1 MNSKTNVRLVT
12 IAIFVATFLTAVEGT
27 IISTAMPTIAG
38 ELHGVSLMNW
48 VFSIYLL
55 TNAMMTPIYGKLA
68 DVLGRKPVFIF
79 GLIIFLV
86 GSTLCGF
93 SNSMAA
99 LIVSRAIQ
107 GIGAGAIMPVSFTI
121 IADIYSVDKR
131 AKVMGLNGSA
141 WGIASIVA
149 PLLGGFIVDH
159 LNWHWVF
166 FINLPIGLITII
178 MIQMYFKEDSKT
190 MNSKIDF
197 FGSFLLMMGILAIL
211 YSFQRWGDVGM
222 DSVVLGCFFGFLVSL
237 ILFIKWEKRVEDPII
252 SLKLF
257 NNRTFVIQNVVAAL
271 ISGFL
276 IGFEVYIPT
285 WTQGILGLKASM
297 AGFAVT
303 PSSIL
308 WIAGSF
314 FAGNMMAAWSPKKV
328 LSISLFFILIGS
340 VALGFLPI
348 DTPFYLFLII
358 SAVLGVG
365 FGITITATTVT
376 AQSLVPQ
383 SDIGVATS
391 FNTLS
396 RTLGQTL
403 MISVFG
409 IIFNTQMHKEILK
422 TPGTKDSMMDILINP
437 QTADQLPQHLIPKLR
452 GVLYQGLHGIYLAG
466 ICIVILA
473 IFVNLFD
480 KKTKNYLQ

>member
-1 MNSKTNVRLVT
+1 MNSRTSVRLVT

-27 IISTAMPTIAG
+27 IVSTAMPTIVG

-93 SNSMAA
+93 SNSMTA
-99 LIVSRAIQ
+99 LIISRAIQ

-121 IADIYSVDKR
+121 LADIYSVEKR

-141 WGIASIVA
+141 WGIASVVA

-166 FINLPIGLITII
+166 FINLPIGLITIV
-178 MIQMYFKEDSKT
+178 MIQLFFKEKRRIMS
-190 MNSKIDF
+190 SKIDF
-197 FGSFLLMMGILAIL
+197 LGSFLLMIGILSIL
-211 YSFQRWGDVGM
+211 YSFQRWGDVGI
-222 DSVVLGCFFGFLVSL
+222 DLIVFIFFFLFVVTIF
-237 ILFIKWEKRVEDPII
+237 LFILWEKRVEDPII

-257 NNRTFVIQNVVAAL
+257 KNRTFVIQNLVAAL

-314 FAGNMMAAWSPKKV
+314 FAGNMMAAWVPKKV
-328 LSISLFFILIGS
+328 LAISLFLVLIGA
-340 VALGFLPI
+340 VALGILPI
-348 DTPFYLFLII
+348 DTPFYLFFII

-383 SDIGVATS
+383 ADIGMATS

-409 IIFNTQMHKEILK
+409 IIFNAQMHKEIVK

-437 QTADQLPQHLIPKLR
+437 QTANQLPQHLIPKLR
-452 GVLYQGLHGIYLAG
+452 EVLYQGLHGIYVAG
-466 ICIVILA
+466 ICVVILA
-473 IFVNLFD
+473 IIVNLFD
-480 KKTKNYLQ
+480 KKTKDYLQ

>member
-12 IAIFVATFLTAVEGT
+12 VAIFVATFLTAVEGT

-79 GLIIFLV
+79 GLVVFLV

-93 SNSMAA
+93 SNSMAT

-121 IADIYSVDKR
+121 IADIYSVENR

-166 FINLPIGLITII
+166 FINLPIGLVTII
-178 MIQMYFKEDSKT
+178 MIQIFFKEERKIMS
-190 MNSKIDF
+190 SKIDF
-197 FGSFLLMMGILAIL
+197 FGSFLLMTGILAIL

-222 DSVVLGCFFGFLVSL
+222 DLVVLLCFFGFMVSL
-237 ILFIKWEKRVEDPII
+237 FLFIKWEKRVEDPII

-257 NNRTFVIQNVVAAL
+257 NNRTFVIQNIVAAL

-314 FAGNMMAAWSPKKV
+314 FAGNMMAAWAPKKV
-328 LSISLFFILIGS
+328 LSISLLFILIGS
-340 VALGFLPI
+340 VVLGLLPI
-348 DTPFYLFLII
+348 NTPFYLFLII
-358 SAVLGVG
+358 SAILGVG

-409 IIFNTQMHKEILK
+409 IIFNMQMHKEIVK
-422 TPGTKDSMMDILINP
+422 TPGTTDSMMDILINP
-437 QTADQLPQHLIPKLR
+437 QTADQLPKHLIPKLR
-452 GVLYQGLHGIYLAG
+452 EVLYQGLHGIYLAG
-466 ICIVILA
+466 ICIVVLA
-473 IFVNLFD
+473 MIINLFD
-480 KKTKNYLQ
+480 KKTKDYLQ